1 MDKLTGI
8 RQIQEICQYR
18 LKRPNFSIMENPKMW
33 WKYVLDCYG
42 HSLKTR
48 DEKFVILTE
57 NLRYMRIYKVII
69 SNPNENLSNED
80 KDFKAAFESNRHISD
95 LIIMRRICFEK
106 VFTKGLTIKS
116 YNDKGKNMLFH
127 WFPNWMGWYG
137 TSTAT
142 SPEQDESLQ
151 HLEDDIL
158 VALEDSIQ
166 SQSQLKGDSVFAH
179 FTIQLVK
186 GFLNLQT
193 EESSKSHENE
203 NEYIEMQF
211 NDLNSFI
218 QLNLLLT
225 SYKVGISLGEVYLLD
240 KTNNE
245 SKHTMLIKPQ
255 TDRLP
260 SIMQTNFSMSTL
272 STSKG
277 DPLFQL
283 QYENDNN
290 LQFRLLI
297 KSKSLDLI
305 YNKSA
310 VNWILNFFTKS
321 NNISPTPNNNYHVEK
336 ENRFLSSWNHLLLGN
351 KVRTMKQ
358 C

>member
-1 MDKLTGI
+1 
-8 RQIQEICQYR
+8 
-18 LKRPNFSIMENPKMW
+18 MW
-33 WKYVLDCYG
+33 WKYVLDCNG
-42 HSLKTR
+42 HSLQSR
-48 DEKFVILTE
+48 DEKFAILTE
-57 NLRYMRIYKVII
+57 NLRYMRIYKTII

-80 KDFKAAFESNRHISD
+80 KDFKAAFESNRLISD

-127 WFPNWMGWYG
+127 WFPNWMGWYSS
-137 TSTAT
+137 TTAT

-166 SQSQLKGDSVFAH
+166 SQSQLKCDTIFAH

-186 GFLNLQT
+186 GFISLQT
-193 EESSKSHENE
+193 EKSRESHE
-203 NEYIEMQF
+203 NEYIEVQF
-211 NDLNSFI
+211 NDLNSFL
-218 QLNLLLT
+218 QLNLLFT

-245 SKHTMLIKPQ
+245 SKHSMLIKPQ

-260 SIMQTNFSMSTL
+260 VL
-272 STSKG
+272 STNKG

-283 QYENDNN
+283 QYENDDN

-305 YNKSA
+305 YNKNA
-310 VNWILNFFTKS
+310 VSWILNFFTKS
-321 NNISPTPNNNYHVEK
+321 QNVNAIQKNNYYVEK
-336 ENRFLSSWNHLLLGN
+336 ENRFLSSWNQLLLGN
-351 KVRTMKQ
+351 EVRVKLVEILNIPLYT
-358 C
+358 